1 MTAYAIVQLAGKQF
15 KVSEGDTII
24 IEKHLDSPDA
34 KTFKTNDVLL
44 AHTGKAANVGTPLV
58 AGASVEFEVLE
69 SGRGPKIDV
78 RTFRSKSRSRKHIG
92 HRQDQTV
99 LKVTKITA

>member
-1 MTAYAIVQLAGKQF
+1 MQKYAVIQLAGKQF

-24 IEKHLDSPDA
+24 VEKHLQEDKNITVS
-34 KTFKTNDVLL
+34 DVLL
-44 AHTGKAANVGTPLV
+44 VNDTDTIKIGTPT
-58 AGASVEFEVLE
+58 VESAKVDFEILTKD
-69 SGRGPKIDV
+69 RGPKIHV
-78 RTFRSKSRSRKHIG
+78 RTYKSKSRYRRHLG